1 MSFEIRVVSNTPLIG
16 DNDLERVTKTFLY
29 QIGYLSKGADPEIPF
44 KIFFDFFLKHPTK
57 AWMVEEI
64 ASQLKVSKP

>member
-1 MSFEIRVVSNTPLIG
+1 MKVVSNTPLVG
-16 DNDLERVTKTFLY
+16 ESDLTKVTKTFLY

-44 KIFFDFFLKHPTK
+44 RIFFDFFLKHPTK

-64 ASQLKVSKP
+64 ANELKVSKP